1 MSLFSFLKND
11 KPVYSD
17 KVWKEGEFA
26 IKGMMTDALQTITKN
41 EIPVVLTFF
50 TDTRHQIMDFLT
62 TRQVPYVGIDSTNE
76 QDALNQ
82 TQVVFLLDATL
93 LNSSTQ
99 LISLLTSLSKKQK
112 LNFFF
117 YGHYPIPTK
126 ENKILEKLVFPGC
139 EITFY
144 SSLDDPAFMIFGGD
158 QLKATL
164 EKLGLAK
171 EEAIEHAMVT
181 RAMKNAR
188 EKIEQSVKQE
198 IPCSTEVEWFSRNYK
213 NAKDL
218 K

>member
-1 MSLFSFLKND
+1 MSLFSFLKSD
-11 KPVYSD
+11 RPVYSD

-41 EIPVVLTFF
+41 ETPVVLTFF
-50 TDTRHQIMDFLT
+50 TDTRHHIMDFLT
-62 TRQVPYVGIDSTNE
+62 VRKVPYFEIDSTNE

-82 TQVVFLLDATL
+82 THVIFLLDAAQ

-99 LISLLTSLSKKQK
+99 LIALLTSLSKKQK

-126 ENKILEKLVFPGC
+126 ENKILEKLVIPGC

-158 QLKATL
+158 QLKTTL
-164 EKLGLAK
+164 EKLGLAN
-171 EEAIEHAMVT
+171 EEAIEHTMVT

-188 EKIEQSVKQE
+188 EKVEQNVRHE
-198 IPCSTEVEWFSRNYK
+198 IPCSTEAEWFSKNYK
-213 NAKDL
+213 SIKT
-218 K
+218 